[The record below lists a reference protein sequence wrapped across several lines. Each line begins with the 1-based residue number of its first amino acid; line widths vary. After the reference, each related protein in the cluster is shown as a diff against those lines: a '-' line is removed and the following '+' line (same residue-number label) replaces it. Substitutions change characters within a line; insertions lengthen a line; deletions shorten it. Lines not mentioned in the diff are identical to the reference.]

1 MCCACSYVAGD
12 LDTSDKHTH
21 SSNKYLI
28 IKHILFGA
36 QCVDRLSKW
45 EEDFVVISSLLRAWV
60 YLTYLVRRQSRIES

>member
-1 MCCACSYVAGD
+1 MSFVLRMFIRGMVIYVAGD

-45 EEDFVVISSLLRAWV
+45 EEDFMMISSLFRAQA
-60 YLTYLVRRQSRIES
+60 YLIIK

>member
-1 MCCACSYVAGD
+1 MMSFVLRMFIRGMVIYVARD

-45 EEDFVVISSLLRAWV
+45 EEDFMMISSLFRAQA
-60 YLTYLVRRQSRIES
+60 YLIIK